1 LSDAMRYSTDIVGVS
16 RFNRKGEVVV
26 KVGQELPESLGPAT
40 LSAQGE
46 TQSSSPLIVAT
57 PTFWGL
63 ITAIHGRGGTRIGTD
78 FVIFRTSDLEQALGY
93 NTDDLRRMSKT
104 VLAATDRDRMTPIF
118 PLHDPE
124 NIPTAS
130 SALGLALKRAA
141 LKQTGLLFPGK
152 DHTGNEVVAYGPV
165 PGTPWVMA
173 QKMHSKELY
182 ASVYPHVISASAVI
196 GILILAGTFGMIFLV
211 RPLTGKM
218 VIHADE
224 LDQQVQEKV
233 KIIDDLYEHIVQSEK
248 SKAVAEH
255 TAEVAHEL
263 RQPLAIVGGF
273 ARRMKKH
280 FDSGGTFEVEQKESC
295 GIIISEIQRLEKIL
309 GDLIDFT
316 KRPSVRMEKV
326 QPNDVI
332 QNVINV
338 YAGKLTERDLKLKS
352 NLSGELGGVVLDPHR
367 FEQVVRNL
375 LSNAVEAS
383 PVGASICIQTR
394 DFMPGDRARE
404 IGELESKSYF
414 EMIIHN
420 YGPIIPPEH
429 LQKIFSPFF
438 TTKDGGNGLGLSVSK
453 KIVEDHNGSISVKS
467 DEEGTVFTVWLPI
480 EREPLERSTEK

>member
-1 LSDAMRYSTDIVGVS
+1 LI
-16 RFNRKGEVVV
+16 
-26 KVGQELPESLGPAT
+26 
-40 LSAQGE
+40 
-46 TQSSSPLIVAT
+46 SSIR
-57 PTFWGL
+57 
-63 ITAIHGRGGTRIGTD
+63 GREGTRIGTD
-78 FVIFRTSDLEQALGY
+78 FVILRTPDLEQALKGD
-93 NTDDLRRMSKT
+93 TDDLGRAGKT
-104 VLAATDRDRMTPIF
+104 VLAATDGDRVTPIF
-118 PLHDPE
+118 PRQDAEEMLVS
-124 NIPTAS
+124 S

-141 LKQTGLLFPGK
+141 SKQRGLLHPDK

-165 PGTPWVMA
+165 SGTPWVMA
-173 QKMHSKELY
+173 EKMDAKELY

-196 GILILAGTFGMIFLV
+196 GILILVGTFGMILLV

-224 LDQQVQEKV
+224 MEQQVQEKV
-233 KIIDDLYEHIVQSEK
+233 KIINNLYEHVVQSEK

-280 FDSGGTFEVEQKESC
+280 FDSEGTWGVEQKESC

-309 GDLIDFT
+309 GGLIDFT
-316 KRPSVRMEKV
+316 KRQSVRMEKV

-338 YAGKLTERDLKLKS
+338 YAGKLTERDLKLET
-352 NLSGELGGVVLDPHR
+352 NLSGELGEVVLDPDR

-383 PVGASICIQTR
+383 PVGASIGIQTR
-394 DFMPGDRARE
+394 DFVPGDKARE

-414 EMIIHN
+414 EMIVHN
-420 YGPIIPPEH
+420 RGPVIPPEH
-429 LQKIFSPFF
+429 LQRIFSPFF
-438 TTKDGGNGLGLSVSK
+438 TTKEGGNGLGLTVTK
-453 KIVEDHNGSISVKS
+453 KIVEDHDGSISVKS
-467 DEEGTVFTVWLPI
+467 DEEGTVFTVWLPV
-480 EREPLERSTEK
+480 EREPLERSTGA

>member
-1 LSDAMRYSTDIVGVS
+1 L
-16 RFNRKGEVVV
+16 
-26 KVGQELPESLGPAT
+26 L
-40 LSAQGE
+40 
-46 TQSSSPLIVAT
+46 
-57 PTFWGL
+57 
-63 ITAIHGRGGTRIGTD
+63 TAIHGREGTRIGTD
-78 FVIFRTSDLEQALGY
+78 FVIFRTSDLEQALK
-93 NTDDLRRMSKT
+93 DSPHDLERVSKT
-104 VLAATDRDRMTPIF
+104 VLAAVDGDRVTPIL
-118 PLHDPE
+118 PSQDAE
-124 NIPTAS
+124 DTRVSAS
-130 SALGLALKRAA
+130 PLGLALKRAA

-173 QKMHSKELY
+173 EKMHSKELY

-196 GILILAGTFGMIFLV
+196 GILILTGTFGMILLV

-218 VIHADE
+218 VIHADD

-233 KIIDDLYEHIVQSEK
+233 KVIDNLYEHIVQSEK

-255 TAEVAHEL
+255 SAEVAHEL

-280 FDSGGTFEVEQKESC
+280 FDSEGTWGVEQKKSC

-309 GDLIDFT
+309 GGLIDFT
-316 KRPSVRMEKV
+316 KRQSVRMEKV

-338 YAGKLTERDLKLKS
+338 YAGKLTERDLKLEP
-352 NLSGELGGVVLDPHR
+352 NLSGEVGEVVLDPDR

-383 PVGASICIQTR
+383 PVGASICIQTQ
-394 DFMPGDRARE
+394 DFVPGDKARE

-414 EMIIHN
+414 EMIIRN
-420 YGPIIPPEH
+420 YGPVIPPEH
-429 LQKIFSPFF
+429 LQRIFSPFF
-438 TTKDGGNGLGLSVSK
+438 TTKESGNGLGLTVTK

-467 DEEGTVFTVWLPI
+467 DEEGTEFTVWLPI
-480 EREPLERSTEK
+480 EREPLEGSAGV